1 MALNINIVNSTIIEV
16 YQDSNYPR
24 YYFGALGTSG
34 KFYPS
39 GTSGALPYGVDYV
52 ANYCEV
58 LLDTMDGDN
67 SASNVPSFSNS
78 GTGATFVVSV
88 APFIPTDFA
97 IDNYAG
103 TGYAIGDTI
112 TIEGSD
118 VAPGITGQLILK
130 ITNVLTDGLLI
141 VIGGDDYEVKWY
153 DLVVGGTSPTSLSDA
168 QSLLANLFST
178 L

>member
-39 GTSGALPYGVDYV
+39 GTSGAIATSYLQIIENGLNNIPDGAYPGIIVSTPSSTPISIGITTVNNIVD
-52 ANYCEV
+52 
-58 LLDTMDGDN
+58 
-67 SASNVPSFSNS
+67 SNAFGISPDPGGS
-78 GTGATFVVSV
+78 
-88 APFIPTDFA
+88 
-97 IDNYAG
+97 
-103 TGYAIGDTI
+103 GYAIGDILTI
-112 TIEGSD
+112 NGADVVSGGS
-118 VAPGITGQLILK
+118 GQLSFK
-130 ITNVLTDGLLI
+130 VTNLIIDGLLI

-153 DLVVGGTSPTSLSDA
+153 DLVVGGTSPTSLQDA
-168 QSLLANLFST
+168 QSLLASLFST